1 MTTARKLKKFRQHC
15 ERQAGVPATRI
26 KLSLAHVLDD
36 LCRVHGLSGKQ
47 RRQVLGRRGI
57 TMLDDMQTWRIA
69 LKSPVTQNTQN
80 TPK

>member
-1 MTTARKLKKFRQHC
+1 MTTTRKLKKFRQRC

-26 KLSLAHVLDD
+26 KLSLVHVLDD
-36 LCRVHGLSGKQ
+36 LCHVYGLSGKQ

-57 TMLDDMQTWRIA
+57 MLLDDMQTWRIA
-69 LKSPVTQNTQN
+69 LKSPITRNPQN